1 MTYKDQLGK
10 VYSEIEIMKHLK
22 ESGGGH
28 PNIVQLHEVLD
39 DEDNDKL
46 YMGSVIFSYWF
57 SLVLDYCEKG
67 ELLVWD

>member
-46 YMGSVIFSYWF
+46 YMGSVIS
-57 SLVLDYCEKG
+57 SH
-67 ELLVWD
+67 